1 MKTVVGV
8 FLSRAEAERA
18 AESLRQ
24 AGIQDNNISLL
35 HPGSS
40 VEKLEAVPVVAG
52 EQPGMGQAMGGVVGA
67 GIGVAGSAT
76 VGLAIAT
83 SILPGVGPVIAVGII
98 ASALVGAALGAVGG
112 AAAGKALE
120 ESLITGLPIDE
131 LYVYED
137 ALRKG
142 RSVVICFAQDDEQAR
157 VVRDT
162 LTRHHSETIDAAEE
176 AWWIGLRDVE
186 EERYVADG
194 GDFRSG
200 ELPYRRGFEAAQR
213 LSVRGKTYDQARD
226 DLRQRYPDTY
236 AQEPFR
242 RGYLRGKQYRETLGS
257 SKE

>member
-24 AGIQDNNISLL
+24 AGIQDKNISLL
-35 HPGSS
+35 HPGSPE
-40 VEKLEAVPVVAG
+40 EKLEAVPVVAG

-67 GIGVAGSAT
+67 GIGAAGSAH
-76 VGLAIAT
+76 VGLAIVT

-142 RSVVICFAQDDEQAR
+142 RSVVICFAEGDDEAR
-157 VVRDT
+157 MVHDT
-162 LTRHHSETIDAAEE
+162 LARHHSETIDAAKE

-186 EERYVADG
+186 QEKYVADG
-194 GDFRSG
+194 GDFRSD
-200 ELPYRRGFEAAQR
+200 ELAYRRGFEAAQR
-213 LSVRGKTYDQARD
+213 LSARGKTYDHARD
-226 DLRQRYPDTY
+226 DLRQCYPDTY

-242 RGYLRGKQYRETLGS
+242 RGYLRGKQYRDDVGF
-257 SKE
+257 K